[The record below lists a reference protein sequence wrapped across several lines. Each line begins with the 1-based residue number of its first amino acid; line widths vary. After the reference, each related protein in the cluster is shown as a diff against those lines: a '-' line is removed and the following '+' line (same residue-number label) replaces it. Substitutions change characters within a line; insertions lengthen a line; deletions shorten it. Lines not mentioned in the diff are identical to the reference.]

1 MVIVAL
7 TVAEISLTLWSVFEI
22 SKGAKFH
29 QLNSRH
35 LKYSAI
41 FSEQVDKL
49 NAGYAIDAGMLR
61 HTIEQIKQQPI
72 ECLEQVNFLNK
83 IIMRQI
89 GTIHALDICLQDIE
103 DSNNALNLVDR
114 FEKGNVNDEMLVSEL
129 KDFVHIFNENSSLFE
144 KPITDTVS
152 FVLRTVIPMV
162 IFISLFNIVFIGYM
176 SRSISGSIRSL
187 ISLVSKQGNEL
198 DKVIEQNVTGELK
211 ELLDVTKER
220 LTHEIM
226 MSEVNKRLEDVVRT
240 RTENLETANKEL
252 EQFAYRTSHDL
263 KAPLTSTKGLAR
275 FIVEDIK
282 SGQYESA
289 LDDAEKIEQQMDKL
303 EDLVVSILSLTQA
316 SSHECEVVPVDIES
330 IIDDAIESHQVIL
343 KAGDIKFFVQ
353 VSFDSPMLSEQIRI
367 KQIIDNLVSNAIKYA
382 DKGKDENFIKVHAYE
397 NEQAHTIE
405 IEDNGL
411 GVPEERQGEMF
422 EMFKRFHPN
431 VSVGS
436 GLGLSIVKKHIDSL
450 KADIE
455 VKSSKYGT
463 RFTLVFPKRE
473 IA

>member
-1 MVIVAL
+1 
-7 TVAEISLTLWSVFEI
+7 
-22 SKGAKFH
+22 
-29 QLNSRH
+29 
-35 LKYSAI
+35 
-41 FSEQVDKL
+41 
-49 NAGYAIDAGMLR
+49 
-61 HTIEQIKQQPI
+61 
-72 ECLEQVNFLNK
+72 
-83 IIMRQI
+83 
-89 GTIHALDICLQDIE
+89 
-103 DSNNALNLVDR
+103 
-114 FEKGNVNDEMLVSEL
+114 
-129 KDFVHIFNENSSLFE
+129 
-144 KPITDTVS
+144 
-152 FVLRTVIPMV
+152 
-162 IFISLFNIVFIGYM
+162 M